1 MALDTL
7 ASILRSMADY
17 ALDQEGV
24 DIPTFRATAEG
35 WAKHVTLAT
44 SPPGVHD
51 DDAKARGG
59 RREWEGVRRFVRE
72 YLRSSVKR
80 VSEVTTDLRQVL
92 WFFIRNLSQAF
103 SQDVEVDG
111 RLRMQMERLGLLVQ
125 GSTTTDLKREVL
137 DAVAMLKGILEERA
151 QRHQRQIQ
159 VLGAQVRSLGQELE
173 SARRESETDPLTQ
186 IPNRKAFDDY
196 LARSVEIYQ
205 AFGSRMSMMIVDV
218 DHFKTV
224 NDSSGHVTG
233 DEVLRQVADAVV
245 KVFLRKNDFV
255 ARIGGD
261 EFAVV
266 LRETKLD
273 DARALAERV
282 VCRVRTLLIATSN
295 GERRNVTVSIGL
307 SEIAT
312 GEDSKAWF
320 DRTDRFLYTAKEAGR
335 DRVSA
340 G

>member
-1 MALDTL
+1 
-7 ASILRSMADY
+7 
-17 ALDQEGV
+17 
-24 DIPTFRATAEG
+24 
-35 WAKHVTLAT
+35 
-44 SPPGVHD
+44 
-51 DDAKARGG
+51 
-59 RREWEGVRRFVRE
+59 
-72 YLRSSVKR
+72 
-80 VSEVTTDLRQVL
+80 
-92 WFFIRNLSQAF
+92 
-103 SQDVEVDG
+103 
-111 RLRMQMERLGLLVQ
+111 
-125 GSTTTDLKREVL
+125 
-137 DAVAMLKGILEERA
+137 
-151 QRHQRQIQ
+151 
-159 VLGAQVRSLGQELE
+159 
-173 SARRESETDPLTQ
+173 
-186 IPNRKAFDDY
+186 
-196 LARSVEIYQ
+196 
-205 AFGSRMSMMIVDV
+205 
-218 DHFKTV
+218 V